1 MIPVRRLARVHIL
14 EAKAMLAR
22 TRWSTSENIF
32 RTERKFPYLLVWDVP
47 GGQGIFDDR
56 SLVWTGLQRG
66 YMDFV
71 LAAWAYVETWR
82 P

>member
-1 MIPVRRLARVHIL
+1 MRGVIWYQLSSLPLMIPVRRLARVHIL
-14 EAKAMLAR
+14 EA
-22 TRWSTSENIF
+22 
-32 RTERKFPYLLVWDVP
+32 